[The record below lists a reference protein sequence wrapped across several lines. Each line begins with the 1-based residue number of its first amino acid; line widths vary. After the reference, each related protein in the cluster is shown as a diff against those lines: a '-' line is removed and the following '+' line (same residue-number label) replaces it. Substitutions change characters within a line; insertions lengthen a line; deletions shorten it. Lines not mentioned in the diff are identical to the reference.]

1 MKTGIVII
9 HYNDLESLNNLI
21 NNIKDY
27 KVLDKIIIYD
37 NNSRDDIKKELKKYN
52 KNNIEVIFNDSNKGY
67 SYAINEASKYL
78 IKELGKCHI
87 IISNSDVII
96 NKEEDII
103 NLIKLLK
110 DDIGVVA
117 PTIVEND
124 KLNRGWKNPSPFI
137 DSLMNY
143 VGIHRLIRKKYVFYK
158 DSYYKDS
165 FSYVDVVSGCFFIIN
180 SDTFESINYLD
191 DRMFLYYEENVLSK
205 KIKSINKRIV
215 VSNDILIIHN
225 HSISINK
232 NIDRIKKLKIQ
243 KESQYYYHVHYNN
256 IGPIM
261 KLILKGSAFINRQV
275 LKIYYKIKG

>member
-1 MKTGIVII
+1 MKTGIIII

-37 NNSRDDIKKELKKYN
+37 NNSKEEIKKELKKYN
-52 KNNIEVIFNDSNKGY
+52 RDNIEVVFNNSNKGY

-78 IKELGKCHI
+78 IKVLGKCHI
-87 IISNSDVII
+87 IISNSDVVI
-96 NKEEDII
+96 NKEEDIVD
-103 NLIKLLK
+103 LIKLLK
-110 DDIGVVA
+110 DDVGVVA
-117 PTIVEND
+117 PTIVE
-124 KLNRGWKNPSPFI
+124 KGGLNRGWKNPSPFI

-180 SDTFESINYLD
+180 SDTLDEINYLD
-191 DRMFLYYEENVLSK
+191 DNMFLYYEENVLSK
-205 KIKSINKRIV
+205 KIKNINKKIV

-225 HSISINK
+225 HSVSINK
-232 NIDRIKKLKIQ
+232 NMDRIKKLKIQ
-243 KESQYYYHVHYNN
+243 KSSQYYYHVHYNN
-256 IGPIM
+256 IRPIM
-261 KLILKGSAFINRQV
+261 KFILKGSAFINRQT
-275 LKIYYKIKG
+275 LKVYYLFK